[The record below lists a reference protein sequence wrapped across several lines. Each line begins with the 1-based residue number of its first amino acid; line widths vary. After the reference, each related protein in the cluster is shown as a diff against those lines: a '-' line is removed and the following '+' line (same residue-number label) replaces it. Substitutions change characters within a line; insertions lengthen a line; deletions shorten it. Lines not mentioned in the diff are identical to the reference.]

1 MTDIPARALALGCR
15 ATTYEMQGWQ
25 LEGLGGGGGQWAA
38 ERILMEDRVGWG
50 VGETHEGEER
60 EGCG

>member
-1 MTDIPARALALGCR
+1 MCRSEMTDIPARVLALGCR
-15 ATTYEMQGWQ
+15 ATTYERQGWR
-25 LEGLGGGGGQWAA
+25 GGGQWAA

-60 EGCG
+60 EG

>member
-1 MTDIPARALALGCR
+1 MTDIPARVLALGCR
-15 ATTYEMQGWQ
+15 ATTYERQGWR
-25 LEGLGGGGGQWAA
+25 GGGGQWAA

-60 EGCG
+60 EG